1 MTRRLVQLLLA
12 SLLVLTVRGKVAAQQ
27 AATDLLA
34 QGMRAYQSL
43 DYDQAAAI
51 LRRGLTRTVGDT
63 LSTAERLQAL
73 TYLGASELFRDRRD
87 AALAAFRQ
95 IAATDPRYRPSVII
109 FPPQVTGVFGEARQ
123 QTKTVFFQVQ
133 QETEFRAKTEHFTAR
148 LVASSPHDV
157 AVTIT
162 TGDGKLVRRLYDGPI
177 ADSLAVTWDGLTEE
191 RNPVQSGRY
200 TLRVAPRAAGAGQLA
215 RQLSLEILRA
225 KPDTQPW
232 PAGAGLAEGTPL
244 PLPSSSSSGPAVRS
258 LAEGLAAAV
267 AVVVLPSIVSHD
279 AAGFKGRFAI
289 AAAIGGAGIV
299 SFFAQRS
306 APAVDA
312 IAGANAAAR
321 AAARRRLEQ
330 VQQQNAQSAAEVR
343 LIVRAGPATSVELG
357 GGP

>member
-1 MTRRLVQLLLA
+1 LA
-12 SLLVLTVRGKVAAQQ
+12 PPE
-27 AATDLLA
+27 
-34 QGMRAYQSL
+34 
-43 DYDQAAAI
+43 
-51 LRRGLTRTVGDT
+51 
-63 LSTAERLQAL
+63 ST
-73 TYLGASELFRDRRD
+73 
-87 AALAAFRQ
+87 
-95 IAATDPRYRPSVII
+95 
-109 FPPQVTGVFGEARQ
+109 PPPE
-123 QTKTVFFQVQ
+123 
-133 QETEFRAKTEHFTAR
+133 
-148 LVASSPHDV
+148 D
-157 AVTIT
+157 I
-162 TGDGKLVRRLYDGPI
+162 
-177 ADSLAVTWDGLTEE
+177 
-191 RNPVQSGRY
+191 
-200 TLRVAPRAAGAGQLA
+200 
-215 RQLSLEILRA
+215 
-225 KPDTQPW
+225 
-232 PAGAGLAEGTPL
+232 PL
-244 PLPSSSSSGPAVRS
+244 PEPPPPPDIKPEFVEAVRS

>member
-1 MTRRLVQLLLA
+1 MTRRLLQVLLA
-12 SLLVLTVRGKVAAQQ
+12 SLLLLTARGRVAAQQ

-51 LRRGLTRTVGDT
+51 LRRGLMRTVGDT

-73 TYLGASELFRDRRD
+73 TYLGATELFRDRRD

-95 IAATDPRYRPSVII
+95 IAVTDPRYRPSEII
-109 FPPQVTGVFGEARQ
+109 FPPQVTGVFGEVRQ
-123 QTKTVFFQVQ
+123 QTKTVFLQVPP
-133 QETEFRAKTEHFTAR
+133 ETEFRAKTEHFTAK
-148 LVASSPHDV
+148 LVASSPHDI

-162 TGDGKLVRRLYDGPI
+162 TTDGKPVRRLYDGSI
-177 ADSLAVTWDGLTEE
+177 GDSLAVTWDGLTEE
-191 RNPVQSGRY
+191 GNPVQGGRY
-200 TLRVAPRAAGAGQLA
+200 VLRVAPRAASAGQLV

-225 KPDTQPW
+225 RPDTQPW
-232 PAGAGLAEGTPL
+232 PAGTSLRPH
-244 PLPSSSSSGPAVRS
+244 SSSGPAVRS
-258 LAEGLAAAV
+258 LAGGLAAAV

-279 AAGFKGRFAI
+279 AAGFKGRFAV

-312 IAGANAAAR
+312 IAGANTVAR
-321 AAARRRLEQ
+321 EAARRRLEQ
-330 VQQQNAQSAAEVR
+330 VQRQNAQSVADVR
-343 LIVRAGPATSVELG
+343 LIVRAGPATLIELG